1 MTPKKSTMNKKG
13 GNSVLMSDASK
24 LIIPFGLYL
33 AKQSLEKFVNEGTK
47 SKQGKKVALTGPKSK
62 TVSPKPA
69 SKGGGDD
76 NNECKQCGSPP
87 LKAAMTKSAMTKSAM
102 TKSAMTKSAMTKS
115 TMKGGSNGL
124 KNGIEGYTTKDYAS
138 ATGGTKRTKKI

>member
-62 TVSPKPA
+62 TVSPKPG

-76 NNECKQCGSPP
+76 NNECKQCGQPR
-87 LKAAMTKSAMTKSAM
+87 
-102 TKSAMTKSAMTKS
+102 KSAMTKS
-115 TMKGGSNGL
+115 TMKGGSNGP

>member
-47 SKQGKKVALTGPKSK
+47 SKQGKKVTLTGPKSK
-62 TVSPKPA
+62 NVSPKPA

-87 LKAAMTKSAMTKSAM
+87 LKAAMTKSAMTKS
-102 TKSAMTKSAMTKS
+102 SMTKS
-115 TMKGGSNGL
+115 TMKGGSHGP

>member
-76 NNECKQCGSPP
+76 NNECKQCGQPR
-87 LKAAMTKSAMTKSAM
+87 KSAMTKSV
-102 TKSAMTKSAMTKS
+102 MTKS
-115 TMKGGSNGL
+115 TMKGGSNGP

-138 ATGGTKRTKKI
+138 ATGGTKRTKKV

>member
-1 MTPKKSTMNKKG
+1 MPPKKSANNKKG

-69 SKGGGDD
+69 SKGGGKGES
-76 NNECKQCGSPP
+76 ECKQCGSPP
-87 LKAAMTKSAMTKSAM
+87 LKAAMTKTA
-102 TKSAMTKSAMTKS
+102 
-115 TMKGGSNGL
+115 MKGGACGSSGP
-124 KNGIEGYTTKDYAS
+124 KTGVEGYTTKHYAS
-138 ATGGTKRTKKI
+138 ATGGTKIKRV

>member
-102 TKSAMTKSAMTKS
+102 TKSAM
-115 TMKGGSNGL
+115 KGGSNGP